1 LDEFQVLAMKPNRER
16 EQFEVLAVDGCII
29 LEYISNKDFDMS
41 WRGFSLEWRQVAG
54 FCLCDNEI

>member
-1 LDEFQVLAMKPNRER
+1 MKPNRER